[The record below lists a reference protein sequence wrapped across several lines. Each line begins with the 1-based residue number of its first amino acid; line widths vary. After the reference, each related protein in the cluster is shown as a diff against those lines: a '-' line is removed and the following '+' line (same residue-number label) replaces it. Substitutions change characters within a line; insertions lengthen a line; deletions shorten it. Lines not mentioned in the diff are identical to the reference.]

1 MCLTAAVSHEYS
13 AGNRV
18 RINREYEFSS
28 DISGT
33 AGRFEAGER
42 AHLTQEAE
50 VWTGGELPEGHQH
63 GITGDGKRR
72 VSYKLLAGNGPPP
85 VGGLRA
91 G

>member
-33 AGRFEAGER
+33 AGRFGAGER

-50 VWTGGELPEGHQH
+50 VWTGGGSYQK
-63 GITGDGKRR
+63 GISTE
-72 VSYKLLAGNGPPP
+72 SP
-85 VGGLRA
+85 
-91 G
+91 